1 MAQRR
6 MFAQTIVDSDAFL
19 DMPATSQLLY
29 FHLSMRADDDGF
41 INKPKGIMRIIGAKD
56 DDLKV
61 LIMKKFI
68 IPFDSGV
75 VVIKHWKIH
84 NYIQKD
90 RYLETKYKDEKAQL
104 DFDENNAYRLMDTE
118 CIQDVSIMETQV
130 RLGKVSIGKDKNN
143 SRTFVPPSMDEL
155 VTFIQE
161 MGYKVNAETF
171 LSHYES
177 KGWYVG
183 KNKMKDWKA
192 AVRGWNAREKD
203 KPKSDR
209 EDVLPDFMNKPK
221 REKLIYEV
229 VEDEPIDRQSL
240 IDQIKRGKK

>member
-75 VVIKHWKIH
+75 VVIKHWRIH

-104 DFDENNAYRLMDTE
+104 GLDENNAYRLMDTE
-118 CIQDVSIMETQV
+118 CIQDVSILETQV

-203 KPKSDR
+203 KFAKPKTDR
-209 EDVLPDFMNKPK
+209 EDVLPSFYPK
-221 REKLIYEV
+221 EEKKNVKYRKV
-229 VEDEPIDRQSL
+229 
-240 IDQIKRGKK
+240 